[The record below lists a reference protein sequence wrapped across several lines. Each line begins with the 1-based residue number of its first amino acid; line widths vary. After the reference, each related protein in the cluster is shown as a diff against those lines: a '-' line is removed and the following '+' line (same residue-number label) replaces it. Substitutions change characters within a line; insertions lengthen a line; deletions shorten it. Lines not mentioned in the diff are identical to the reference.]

1 MVFWSLFGDISLEYG
16 RTTVLNFAGGIMKS
30 LVLALLILLGTSNT
44 VSASEGHSR
53 VLMHSELAPV
63 VSAGTLN
70 YSFSLKDVHT
80 NQKISDS
87 DLRISHEKKLHFLIY
102 DSSLKEFQ
110 HLHPEFDGQSW
121 RVSFDLLVD
130 GDYWVWTQGEL
141 AADGSEFSA
150 VTKLSVAN
158 GLPAWA
164 LPPALGDNRVGL
176 SGNSVVEL
184 SGEEIRSGGMVMLTV
199 KFSRNDGTS
208 PSLQNY
214 LGAFAHVVAVPSS
227 GDQLLHVHPMSMGP
241 NEGMIHA
248 TFPEKGDYRLW
259 IQFIDGSE
267 LKTVA
272 LSISVK

>member
-1 MVFWSLFGDISLEYG
+1 MK
-16 RTTVLNFAGGIMKS
+16 VLT
-30 LVLALLILLGTSNT
+30 LAFMLLLGTSNT
-44 VSASEGHSR
+44 VFASQGHDR
-53 VLMHSELAPV
+53 VMLKPEVAHALN
-63 VSAGTLN
+63 AGTID
-70 YSFSLKDVHT
+70 YFFSMIDVHT
-80 NQKISDS
+80 NQKISGS

-110 HLHPEFDGQSW
+110 HLHPEFDGLSW
-121 RVSFDLLVD
+121 RVNFDLLVD

-141 AADGSEFSA
+141 AVDGSEFSA
-150 VTKLSVAN
+150 FTKLSVAN
-158 GLPAWA
+158 GKAAWA
-164 LPPALGDNRVGL
+164 LPPVLGDNRIGL
-176 SGNSVVEL
+176 DGNSGVEL
-184 SGEEIRSGGMVMLTV
+184 SSGEIRSGSMTMLTV
-199 KFSRNDGTS
+199 KFTRNDGTS

-272 LSISVK
+272 LSVSVN